1 METNEVRTIFSNNLN
16 YWLNRRGKTQADLYR
31 RLDVSSA
38 TSSDWCNAKKV
49 PRAEKLFVIAS
60 WLMIEISDLLSINN
74 HETDEVN
81 DLIFRIRD
89 DDKFRNLVSDISKF
103 DDINLVK
110 LVNYIELLKRQNLKA
125 ST

>member
-16 YWLNRRGKTQADLYR
+16 YWLNRRGKTQADLYKR
-31 RLDVSSA
+31 MDVSSA

-49 PRAEKLFVIAS
+49 PRADKLVEIAS
-60 WLMIEISDLLSINN
+60 WLMIEISDLLSIKN

-89 DDKFRNLVSDISKF
+89 DEKFRNIVSDISKF

-110 LVNYIELLKRQNLKA
+110 LADYIELLKR
-125 ST
+125 